1 MAHILFLFFFFVD
14 DYICKNWL
22 SITPTFSML
31 LPDESIQV
39 HVEANINSDVANGL
53 QYQQNVL
60 DDILVV
66 RLENG
71 RDYFI
76 TISGIHVT
84 SCYGSSIEQLY
95 NNTNKQHVENGGGGG
110 GGGGGNGGG
119 GKSSHIPSE
128 IWRLI
133 NALYTK
139 STTSPT
145 STCSGMDTEGLFI
158 ESGDR
163 SDISLIR
170 HSLDSQNRISSNVSS
185 HSLAEALLEL
195 LESLAD
201 TIVPSTFYG
210 SLCTLNAVSTSNK
223 QLQQW
228 STRFLTQL
236 PTINHNI
243 FIYLIGF
250 LKELLSHS
258 NLNQL
263 NVEIL
268 SSVFSSSFIRSSY
281 VAQITNDKI
290 IVEARKGMKIV
301 IKYFLRGSGEE

>member
-1 MAHILFLFFFFVD
+1 
-14 DYICKNWL
+14 
-22 SITPTFSML
+22 ML

-53 QYQQNVL
+53 QYHQNVL

-76 TISGIHVT
+76 TVSGVHVT

-95 NNTNKQHVENGGGGG
+95 NNTNKPHGGSSSSSSSSSSS
-110 GGGGGNGGG
+110 NNNRHKKDNNSDGG

-201 TIVPSTFYG
+201 TIIPSTFYE
-210 SLCTLNAVSTSNK
+210 SLCALNTVSTSNK
-223 QLQQW
+223 QLEQW
-228 STRFLTQL
+228 STRFLNQL

-258 NLNQL
+258 NLNRL
-263 NVEIL
+263 NAEIL
-268 SSVFSSSFIRSSY
+268 SSVFASSFIRSSY
-281 VAQITNDKI
+281 VAKTINGKI
-290 IVEARKGMKIV
+290 IVDARKGMKIV
-301 IKYFLRGSGEE
+301 IRYFLRGSGE